1 MRKVLPFL
9 FVFFMATSAM
19 AERVAV
25 VIGVEGEVT
34 VVREGNHLPVT
45 RREKLYKA
53 DQILTGQNSAI
64 ELKMLDGSFI
74 NLGELADMFIKELVF
89 DPIKK
94 DGFMDLEVAVGAFR
108 IVSGS
113 IAKLGPDL
121 MQLKIPVATIGIRG
135 TGLVGKASPV
145 GAENWVILVKDPEG
159 HIGQLV
165 VENTVG
171 VTILS
176 KESEGVTMIYPD
188 KKLAR
193 KEYSKRFILE
203 LIQQVPEIRYVPLH
217 KKQFDSL
224 FEFNGLRVMEVQ

>member
-1 MRKVLPFL
+1 
-9 FVFFMATSAM
+9 MATSAM
-19 AERVAV
+19 AERVAL
-25 VIGVEGEVT
+25 VIGVEGTVT

-45 RREKLYKA
+45 RKEKLYKA
-53 DQILTGQNSAI
+53 DQILTGRDSAI

-74 NLGELADMFIKELVF
+74 NLGEMADMFIKELVY

-145 GAENWVILVKDPEG
+145 GAENWVILVKDPDG
-159 HIGQLV
+159 HVGELV
-165 VENTVG
+165 VQNTVG
-171 VTILS
+171 ITILS
-176 KESEGVTMIYPD
+176 KASEGVTMIYPD
-188 KKLAR
+188 RKLAR
-193 KEYSKRFILE
+193 KKYTKRFILE

-224 FEFNGLRVMEVQ
+224 FEFQGMKLD

>member
-1 MRKVLPFL
+1 MKKLLPLVFL
-9 FVFFMATSAM
+9 FFISTPVM
-19 AERVAV
+19 AERVAM
-25 VIGVEGEVT
+25 VIGVEGKVT
-34 VVREGNHLPVT
+34 VIREGNDLPVT
-45 RREKLYKA
+45 RGETLYKA
-53 DQILTGQNSAI
+53 DQITTGRDSTI

-74 NLGELADMFIKELVF
+74 NLGEMADMLIEELVY

-94 DGFMDLEVAVGAFR
+94 DGFMDIKVAVGAFR

-135 TGLVGKASPV
+135 TGLVGKASPE
-145 GAENWVILVKDPEG
+145 GAENWVILVKDPDG
-159 HIGQLV
+159 HIGELV
-165 VENTVG
+165 VQNTVG

-188 KKLAR
+188 RKLAR

-203 LIQQVPEIRYVPLH
+203 LIQQVPEIRYVPIH
-217 KKQFDSL
+217 KRQFESL
-224 FEFNGLRVMEVQ
+224 FEFNGLKVN

>member
-9 FVFFMATSAM
+9 FVLFMATSAM
-19 AERVAV
+19 AERVAM

-34 VVREGNHLPVT
+34 VVREGNHLSLT
-45 RREKLYKA
+45 RKETLYKA
-53 DQILTGQNSAI
+53 DQILTGRDSAI
-64 ELKMLDGSFI
+64 ELKMLDGSYI
-74 NLGELADMFIKELVF
+74 NLGELAEMFIKELVY

-135 TGLVGKASPV
+135 TGLVGKASPE
-145 GAENWVILVKDPEG
+145 GAENWVILVKDPDG
-159 HIGQLV
+159 HIGELV
-165 VENTVG
+165 VQNTVG
-171 VTILS
+171 VTSLS

-188 KKLAR
+188 RKLAR

-203 LIQQVPEIRYVPLH
+203 LIQQVPEIRYVPIH
-217 KKQFDSL
+217 KRQFESL
-224 FEFNGLRVMEVQ
+224 FEFNGLKVN

>member
-1 MRKVLPFL
+1 MKKVLPFL
-9 FVFFMATSAM
+9 FVLFMTTSAM
-19 AERVAV
+19 AERVAL

-34 VVREGNHLPVT
+34 VVREGNHLSLT
-45 RREKLYKA
+45 RKETLYKA
-53 DQILTGQNSAI
+53 DQILTGRDSAI
-64 ELKMLDGSFI
+64 ELKMLDGSYI
-74 NLGELADMFIKELVF
+74 NLGELAEMFIKELVY

-145 GAENWVILVKDPEG
+145 GAENWVILVKDPDG
-159 HIGQLV
+159 HIGELV
-165 VENTVG
+165 VQNTVG

-188 KKLAR
+188 RKLAR

-203 LIQQVPEIRYVPLH
+203 LIQQVPEIRYVPIH

-224 FEFNGLRVMEVQ
+224 FEFHGMKLE

>member
-1 MRKVLPFL
+1 MKKVLPFL
-9 FVFFMATSAM
+9 FVLFITTSAM
-19 AERVAV
+19 AERVAL

-45 RREKLYKA
+45 RKEKLYKA
-53 DQILTGQNSAI
+53 DQILTGRDSAI
-64 ELKMLDGSFI
+64 ELKMLDGSYI
-74 NLGELADMFIKELVF
+74 NLGELAEMFIKELVY

-121 MQLKIPVATIGIRG
+121 MLLKIPTATIGIRG
-135 TGLVGKASPV
+135 TGLIGKASPV
-145 GAENWVILVKDPEG
+145 GAENWVILVKDPDG
-159 HIGQLV
+159 HIGELV
-165 VENTVG
+165 VQNTVG
-171 VTILS
+171 ITILS

-188 KKLAR
+188 RKLAR

-203 LIQQVPEIRYVPLH
+203 LIQQVPEIRYVPIH

-224 FEFNGLRVMEVQ
+224 FEFHGMQLE

>member
-1 MRKVLPFL
+1 MKKVLPFL
-9 FVFFMATSAM
+9 FVLFMTTSAM
-19 AERVAV
+19 AERVAL

-34 VVREGNHLPVT
+34 VVREGNHLSLT
-45 RREKLYKA
+45 RKETLYKA
-53 DQILTGQNSAI
+53 DQILTGRDSAI
-64 ELKMLDGSFI
+64 ELKMLDGSYI
-74 NLGELADMFIKELVF
+74 NLGELAEMFIKELVY

-135 TGLVGKASPV
+135 TGLVGKASPE
-145 GAENWVILVKDPEG
+145 GAENWVILVKDPDG
-159 HIGQLV
+159 HIGELV
-165 VENTVG
+165 VQNTVG

-188 KKLAR
+188 RKLAR

-203 LIQQVPEIRYVPLH
+203 LIQQVPEIRYVPIH

-224 FEFNGLRVMEVQ
+224 FEFHGLKVN